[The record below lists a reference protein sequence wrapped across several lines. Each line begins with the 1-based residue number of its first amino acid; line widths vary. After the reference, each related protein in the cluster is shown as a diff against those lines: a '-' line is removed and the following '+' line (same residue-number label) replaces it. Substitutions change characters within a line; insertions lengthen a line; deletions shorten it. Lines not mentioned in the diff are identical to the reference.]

1 MKKSLL
7 SESSFVR
14 AIGIEPTCLAAPDPK
29 SGASASFATPAL
41 KWSFIFSM
49 AALQIQGGDANVRA
63 FDEKIKN
70 TCFCV
75 NSFKMETVAAIP
87 KYNLSEDQEKKLILR
102 EYRALLRSM
111 KPKLKPGD
119 KELVRMAFEM
129 AADAHKT
136 MRRKSGEPYILHPL
150 AVARICVE
158 EIGLGVRSTIC
169 SLLHDTVE
177 DTDISL
183 EDIERQFG
191 NEIARIVDGLTKI
204 STVIDVNAS
213 QQAEN
218 FKKILL
224 TLTDDPRVILIKL
237 ADRLHN
243 MRTLESMKREKQLKI
258 ASETVYVY
266 APLAHRMGLYTIKTE
281 MEDLAMKYMEPDT
294 YKEIARK
301 LSETRRERTRY
312 INEFIRPI
320 REKMEKAEFNFEIY
334 GRPKSIH
341 SIWNKMKKKG
351 VSFEEVYDLFAIR
364 VILNSPPE
372 REKEDCWKVYS
383 MITDE
388 YTPSPERLRDWLSN
402 PKSNGYE
409 ALHTTVMG
417 PQGKWV
423 EVQIR
428 TKRMNEIAE
437 KGLAAHWKYKE
448 GTADESR
455 FDKWFHQIRE
465 ALQSQD
471 ADTVDFLQDFKTSF
485 LAEEIYVYTP
495 KGDVKMLPVGST
507 ALDFAFAIHSAVGA
521 RCIGAKVNH
530 KLVPLSHKLRSGD
543 QIEIITSNK
552 QKPSEDWLNIVVTAK
567 AKSKIKDALKEEKRK
582 IAEDGK
588 YFVQRKLEAIGAAY
602 QQHNIDILT
611 EFYKQ
616 PSTLDFFYQ
625 VATKSIDLKELKDFH
640 ILGDKLEAPKPQ
652 RPHIEIKTDQQLHTD
667 FNKKDA
673 ELIIFGESSDRILYN
688 LANCCKPIPGDD
700 VFGFVT
706 TGKGLTIHR
715 TNCPNASKLL
725 ANYGHRVVKTKWA
738 KNKEISFLTG
748 LNIIGLDDVGVVHK
762 ITNLI
767 SGEMKINIGALS
779 IEAKEGIFR
788 GSFKVFVHDK
798 EELDELVHRLKSLS
812 GIHAVERFDAELV

>member
-1 MKKSLL
+1 MD
-7 SESSFVR
+7 
-14 AIGIEPTCLAAPDPK
+14 TLAQ
-29 SGASASFATPAL
+29 L
-41 KWSFIFSM
+41 
-49 AALQIQGGDANVRA
+49 
-63 FDEKIKN
+63 
-70 TCFCV
+70 
-75 NSFKMETVAAIP
+75 P
-87 KYNLSEDQEKKLILR
+87 KYNLNEEQEKKLILR
-102 EYRALLRSM
+102 EYRALLRGL
-111 KPKLKPGD
+111 KTKLKPGD
-119 KELVRMAFEM
+119 KKLIRLAFEM
-129 AADAHKT
+129 AVEAHKT
-136 MRRKSGEPYILHPL
+136 MRRKSGEPYILHPI

-183 EDIERQFG
+183 EDIEREFG

-204 STVIDVNAS
+204 SNVIDVNAS

-243 MRTLESMKREKQLKI
+243 MRTLDHMKSDKQLKI
-258 ASETVYVY
+258 SSETVYVY
-266 APLAHRMGLYTIKTE
+266 APLAHRMGLYNIKTE
-281 MEDLAMKYMEPDT
+281 MEDLAMKYLEPDS

-301 LSETRRERTRY
+301 LAETKKERSRY
-312 INEFIRPI
+312 INEFIKPL
-320 REKMEKAEFNFEIY
+320 KDKLDKAELKFEIY
-334 GRPKSIH
+334 GRPKHIH
-341 SIWNKMKKKG
+341 SIQNKMKKKG

-364 VILNSPPE
+364 IILESTPE
-372 REKEDCWKVYS
+372 NEKSDCWKVYS
-383 MITDE
+383 IITDE
-388 YTPSPERLRDWLSN
+388 YTPAPERLRDWLSN

-448 GTADESR
+448 GSSDENR
-455 FDKWFHQIRE
+455 FDKWFQQIRE
-465 ALQSQD
+465 VIGNQETDS
-471 ADTVDFLQDFKTSF
+471 VDFLQDFKTSF

-507 ALDFAFAIHSAVGA
+507 ALDFAFSIHSAIGIKT
-521 RCIGAKVNH
+521 IGAKVNH

-543 QIEIITSNK
+543 QVEIITSNK
-552 QKPSEDWLNIVVTAK
+552 QKPSEDWLNFVVTSK
-567 AKSKIKDALKEEKRK
+567 AKGRIRDALKEEKRK
-582 IAEDGK
+582 VAEDGK
-588 YFVQRKLEAIGAAY
+588 YTVQRKIEGMGAAFN
-602 QQHNIDILT
+602 QHNIDELWT
-611 EFYKQ
+611 YYKLN
-616 PSTLDFFYQ
+616 SALDLFYQ
-625 VATKSIDLKELKDFH
+625 VAIKNIDLKELKEFKVY
-640 ILGDKLEAPKPQ
+640 GDKIEAPKPVKIHEVKVDGFQ
-652 RPHIEIKTDQQLHTD
+652 HSLP
-667 FNKKDA
+667 KKEA
-673 ELIIFGESSDRILYN
+673 ELIIFGESSDKIVYN

-715 TNCPNASKLL
+715 TNCPNAAKLM
-725 ANYGHRVVKTKWA
+725 ANFGHRIVKTKWA

-748 LNIIGLDDVGVVHK
+748 LKIVGLDDVGVVNK

-767 SGEMKINIGALS
+767 SGELRINIAALT
-779 IEAKEGIFR
+779 IEAKEG
-788 GSFKVFVHDK
+788 VFEGNIKLYVHDK
-798 EELDELVHRLKSLS
+798 EELDELVRSLLALR
-812 GIHAVERFDAELV
+812 GIEKVDRYDTEL